1 MFGMN
6 ERALHNVS
14 EQDHQRITAAI
25 REAESKTCGEV
36 YAVVAH
42 QSDDY
47 IYVAGFM
54 AAFWALALGFCVA
67 IVSWIWEWD
76 FPATLL
82 AAAQLLS
89 FLATMVLFKLSPALR
104 LMFVPRSIAYK
115 RASNNAVRQFLSH
128 GIHTT
133 KDRSGVL
140 LFVSLA
146 EHYAEVVADEG
157 INAKVDQA
165 EWDDMVATLTQ
176 HAAKAQVAEGFILAI
191 EKAGVLLAENFPP
204 RKGQQ
209 NELDDRLVEI

>member
-6 ERALHNVS
+6 EADMHNIS
-14 EQDHQRITAAI
+14 PQDHERITVAI
-25 REAESKTCGEV
+25 RKAEAKTSGEV

-47 IYVAGFM
+47 FYVAGFM
-54 AAFWALALGFCVA
+54 AAFWALVLGLCIA
-67 IVSWIWEWD
+67 IGSWIWGWEI
-76 FPATLL
+76 PASLL

-89 FLATMVLFKLSPALR
+89 FAVSMALFKFFPSIR

-133 KDRSGVL
+133 KERSGVL

-146 EHYAEVVADEG
+146 EHYAEVLADEG
-157 INAKVDQA
+157 INSKVNQA

-191 EKAGVLLAENFPP
+191 EKAGALLAQNFPP

-209 NELDDRLVEI
+209 NELNDRLVEI